1 MIVEIGFF
9 ALILALSAAVVQAVF
24 PMIGAARSDRILM
37 DMAKPAAIIQFVL
50 VAIAFGALT
59 YCHVVSDFSV
69 LNVADN
75 SHADEPLLYKVS
87 GVWGNHEGSM
97 LLWELVLTIYGMT
110 VAVFGSK
117 FPTVLHARALAVQ
130 SMISVGFLLFIIFI
144 SNPFAR
150 LYPVPLNGNG
160 LNPLLQDPGLA
171 FHPPVLYLG
180 YTGFSMAFSFAIA
193 ALIEGKVDAVWA
205 RLVRLWTLAAWS
217 FLTLG
222 IAGGS
227 WWAYYTLGWGGWWY
241 WDPVENAAFM
251 PWLTGTALL
260 HALIVVEKRD
270 VMKAWTILLSIITFS
285 LALLGTFLVRSGVLI
300 SVHSFAADPSRG
312 VFILCILAVV
322 TGGSLILFAMR
333 AHTLKDGGV
342 FSPVSREGGLLFN
355 NVFLAAATGSV
366 FLGTLYPL
374 FADVLNL
381 GKVSVGAPF
390 FNAVF
395 IPMMIPAVLAIPVG
409 MALAWKRGDFWSSL
423 RRLRIAGFI
432 AVLAMLLVW
441 LLTFEI
447 HDRFA
452 GAAYMGLAVWV
463 FAGCLTGLS
472 FRRIL
477 KLPSSS
483 YGMIISHIGVSLLI
497 VGIVG
502 SSLWRVEKIQIMRLG
517 ETVRVAGYDLTLKN
531 VEEGLQGHNYIYS
544 HGVFIVESKGEFV
557 AEIKPE
563 KRLYAQPPMLTTNAD
578 IRTTL
583 AGSLYAVITD
593 VDGKGG
599 YITRLYY
606 DPLVVWIF
614 IGAFFIAGGGFLSL
628 IALSGRKRSNVH
640 A

>member
-1 MIVEIGFF
+1 MIAEIGFF

-24 PMIGAARSDRILM
+24 PMIGAARGDRILM
-37 DMAKPAAIIQFVL
+37 DMAKPAAVIQFAL

-69 LNVADN
+69 LNVAVN

-117 FPTVLHARALAVQ
+117 FPTVLRTRALAVQ
-130 SMISVGFLLFIIFI
+130 SMISVGHLLFIIFI

-180 YTGFSMAFSFAIA
+180 YTGFSMVFSFAIA
-193 ALIEGKVDAVWA
+193 ALIAGKVDAVWA

-312 VFILCILAVV
+312 VFILCILAAV
-322 TGGSLILFAMR
+322 TGGSLILFAIR
-333 AHTLKDGGV
+333 AHMLKDGGV

-355 NVFLAAATGSV
+355 NVFLAAVTGSV

-395 IPMMIPAVLAIPVG
+395 IPMIIPAVLAIPIG
-409 MALAWKRGDFWSSL
+409 MALAWKRDDLQSVL
-423 RRLRIAGFI
+423 RRLRIAGII
-432 AVLAMLLVW
+432 AVLTMAIVW
-441 LLTFEI
+441 LLTSEI
-447 HDRFA
+447 SGRFA

-463 FAGCLTGLS
+463 FAGCLLGLS

-477 KLPSSS
+477 KLPRSS
-483 YGMIISHIGVSLLI
+483 YGMIISHIGVALLI

-517 ETVRVAGYDLTLKN
+517 ETVQVAGYDLTLKS

-593 VDGKGG
+593 MDGKGG

-606 DPLVVWIF
+606 DPLV
-614 IGAFFIAGGGFLSL
+614 
-628 IALSGRKRSNVH
+628 
-640 A
+640 

>member
-1 MIVEIGFF
+1 MIAETGFF

-24 PMIGAARSDRILM
+24 PLIGAARGDHIFM
-37 DMAKPAAIIQFVL
+37 DMAKPAAILQFAL
-50 VAIAFGALT
+50 VATAFGALT

-97 LLWELVLTIYGMT
+97 LLWELILTIYGMT
-110 VAVFGSK
+110 LAVFGGRM
-117 FPTVLHARALAVQ
+117 PTVLRVRALAVQ
-130 SMISVGFLLFIIFI
+130 AMLSVGFLFFIIMI
-144 SNPFAR
+144 SNPFTR
-150 LYPVPLNGNG
+150 LYPVPLTGNG

-180 YTGFSMAFSFAIA
+180 YAGFSMAFSFAIA
-193 ALIEGKVDAVWA
+193 ALIEGKADAVWA

-251 PWLTGTALL
+251 PWLAGTALL
-260 HALIVVEKRD
+260 HAAIVVEKRD
-270 VMKAWTILLSIITFS
+270 MMKAWTILLSILTFS
-285 LALLGTFLVRSGVLI
+285 LALIGTFLVRSGVLT

-312 VFILCILAVV
+312 VFILVLLAAV
-322 TGGSLILFAMR
+322 TGGALILFAVR
-333 AHTLKDGGV
+333 APALKDGGV
-342 FSPVSREGGLLFN
+342 FAPVSREGGLLFN

-381 GKVSVGAPF
+381 GKVSVGPPF

-395 IPMMIPAVLAIPVG
+395 IPMMMPAVMAIPVG
-409 MALAWKRGDFWSSL
+409 MALTWKRGGFRSAL
-423 RRLRIAGFI
+423 RLLRIAGLV
-432 AVLAMLLVW
+432 AVLAMLFVW
-441 LLTFEI
+441 LLTSGTPC
-447 HDRFA
+447 RFA
-452 GAAYMGLAVWV
+452 GAAGMGLAAWV
-463 FAGCLTGLS
+463 FAGSLTGLS
-472 FRRIL
+472 FRRVL
-477 KLPSSS
+477 NLPRSS
-483 YGMIISHIGVSLLI
+483 YGMILSHIGVSLLI
-497 VGIVG
+497 AGIVG
-502 SSLWRVEKIQIMRLG
+502 SSLWRVEKIQIMRPFD
-517 ETVRVAGYDLTLKN
+517 TVRVARYDLTLKS
-531 VEEGLQGHNYIYS
+531 VGDGLQGHNYTYS
-544 HGVFIVESKGEFV
+544 QGVFIVASEGEFV
-557 AEIKPE
+557 AEMKPE
-563 KRLYAQPPMLTTNAD
+563 KRLYAAPPMPVTGAA

-583 AGSLYAVITD
+583 AGSLYAVIAGA
-593 VDGKGG
+593 DGRGG

-614 IGAFFIAGGGFLSL
+614 IGALFIAGGGFVSL
-628 IALSGRKRSNVH
+628 ITSAGRRRDDSR

>member
-1 MIVEIGFF
+1 MIAELGFF

-24 PMIGAARSDRILM
+24 PMIGAARGDRILM
-37 DMAKPAAIIQFVL
+37 DMAKPAAVIQFAL

-69 LNVADN
+69 LNVAIN
-75 SHADEPLLYKVS
+75 SHVDEPLLYKVS

-117 FPTVLHARALAVQ
+117 FPTVLRTRALAVQ

-180 YTGFSMAFSFAIA
+180 YTGFSMVFSFAIA
-193 ALIEGKVDAVWA
+193 ALIAGKVDAVWA

-312 VFILCILAVV
+312 VFILCILAAV
-322 TGGSLILFAMR
+322 TGGSLILFAVR
-333 AHTLKDGGV
+333 SHALKDGGV
-342 FSPVSREGGLLFN
+342 FEPVSREGGLLFN
-355 NVFLAAATGSV
+355 NVFLVAATGSV

-395 IPMMIPAVLAIPVG
+395 IPMIIPAVLAIPIG
-409 MALAWKRGDFWSSL
+409 MALAWKRDDLQSVL
-423 RRLRIAGFI
+423 CRLRIAGII
-432 AVLAMLLVW
+432 AVLTMAIVW
-441 LLTFEI
+441 LLTSEI
-447 HDRFA
+447 SGRFA

-463 FAGCLTGLS
+463 FAGCLFGLS

-477 KLPSSS
+477 KLPRSS
-483 YGMIISHIGVSLLI
+483 YGMIISHIGVALLI

-517 ETVRVAGYDLTLKN
+517 ETVRVAGYDLTLKS

-593 VDGKGG
+593 MDGKGG

-606 DPLVVWIF
+606 DPLVIWIF
-614 IGAFFIAGGGFLSL
+614 IGAFFIAVGGFLSL
-628 IALSGRKRSNVH
+628 IALVGRKRGNVN

>member
-1 MIVEIGFF
+1 MIAELGFF

-24 PMIGAARSDRILM
+24 PMIGAARGDRILM

-69 LNVADN
+69 LNVAIN
-75 SHADEPLLYKVS
+75 SHVDEPLLYKVS

-117 FPTVLHARALAVQ
+117 FPTVLRTRALAVQ

-180 YTGFSMAFSFAIA
+180 YTGFSMVFSFAIA
-193 ALIEGKVDAVWA
+193 ALIAGKVDAVWA

-312 VFILCILAVV
+312 VFILCILAAV
-322 TGGSLILFAMR
+322 TGGSLILFAVR
-333 AHTLKDGGV
+333 SHALKDGGV
-342 FSPVSREGGLLFN
+342 FEPVSREGGLLFN
-355 NVFLAAATGSV
+355 NVFLVAATGSV

-395 IPMMIPAVLAIPVG
+395 IPMIIPAVLAIPIG
-409 MALAWKRGDFWSSL
+409 MALAWKRDDLQS
-423 RRLRIAGFI
+423 
-432 AVLAMLLVW
+432 VL
-441 LLTFEI
+441 
-447 HDRFA
+447 
-452 GAAYMGLAVWV
+452 
-463 FAGCLTGLS
+463 
-472 FRRIL
+472 
-477 KLPSSS
+477 
-483 YGMIISHIGVSLLI
+483 
-497 VGIVG
+497 
-502 SSLWRVEKIQIMRLG
+502 
-517 ETVRVAGYDLTLKN
+517 
-531 VEEGLQGHNYIYS
+531 
-544 HGVFIVESKGEFV
+544 
-557 AEIKPE
+557 
-563 KRLYAQPPMLTTNAD
+563 
-578 IRTTL
+578 
-583 AGSLYAVITD
+583 
-593 VDGKGG
+593 
-599 YITRLYY
+599 
-606 DPLVVWIF
+606 
-614 IGAFFIAGGGFLSL
+614 
-628 IALSGRKRSNVH
+628 
-640 A
+640 